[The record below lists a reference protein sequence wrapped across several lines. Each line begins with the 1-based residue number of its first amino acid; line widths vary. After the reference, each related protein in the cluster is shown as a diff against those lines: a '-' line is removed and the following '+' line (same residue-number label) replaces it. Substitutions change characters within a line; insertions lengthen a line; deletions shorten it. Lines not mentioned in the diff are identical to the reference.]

1 LTQTRTSDPSRPGG
15 RSVEDGGAGGIPG
28 RLPPQNLEAEMS
40 LLGAM
45 MLNREAVGDIIPII
59 GKDQRDWFY
68 RPDHRLLF
76 ETLVELYDRSA
87 PIDLVVVR
95 DELKRRGLLEQV
107 GGVDYIVRCAE
118 SVPSAAN
125 AVHYAKIIR
134 DKGLLRDLIGCIDEI
149 SAEAYADAEPAQDVL
164 DHAEQLLFGVT
175 EKRVSG
181 SASSLSQLIREL
193 HDRFTAD
200 PDNSL
205 TGLPTGFH
213 VLDQMTSGFQAG
225 DFVIVAARPS
235 MGKTALGLNMAEHVS
250 VDERRPSAF
259 FSMEMSAQQ
268 VAQRL
273 VCSRGG
279 IDAHKFRRRML
290 NDAEKHTV
298 SMTCAELRDAPLYI
312 DDTPGM
318 TIMEL
323 RAKARR
329 LRQQRGIEVVFVDY
343 LQLMRQPGSDSRQEE
358 VAAISRGLKA
368 LGRDLRIPI
377 VAMAQLNR
385 QTEGRQGNTPRMSDL
400 RESGAIEQDADVVL
414 LIHREEYYKKDDPSL
429 RGKAELIIDKQRN
442 GPTGKIDLV
451 FNHITTRFN
460 NAAPVDYSGYAAP
473 TERGEAPF

>member
-1 LTQTRTSDPSRPGG
+1 MSEAGG
-15 RSVEDGGAGGIPG
+15 SGGIPG
-28 RLPPQNLEAEMS
+28 RLPPQSLEAEVS
-40 LLGAM
+40 LLGSM
-45 MLNREAVGDIIPII
+45 MLSRETVGDVIPII
-59 GKDQRDWFY
+59 GKDQSDWFY
-68 RPDHRLLF
+68 RPDHRILF
-76 ETLVELYDRSA
+76 EVLVELYDRSA

-125 AVHYAKIIR
+125 AVHYARIVR
-134 DKGLLRDLIGCIDEI
+134 DKGLLRELIACADDI
-149 SAEAYADAEPAQDVL
+149 SAEAYADAEPAADVL
-164 DHAEQLLFGVT
+164 DKAEQKLFDVT

-181 SASSLSQLIREL
+181 SAASLSQLIREL
-193 HDRFTAD
+193 HERFTND
-200 PDNSL
+200 PDNTL

-213 VLDQMTSGFQAG
+213 VLDEMTSGFQPG
-225 DFVIVAARPS
+225 DFVVVAGRPS
-235 MGKTALGLNMAEHVS
+235 MGKTALGLNMAEYIAV
-250 VDERRPSAF
+250 VEQRPIVF

-279 IDAHKFRRRML
+279 IDSHKFRRRML

-298 SMTCAELRDAPLYI
+298 SMTCEELRNAPLYI

-329 LRQQRGIEVVFVDY
+329 LRQQRKIEAVFVDY
-343 LQLMRQPGSDSRQEE
+343 LQLMRQPGADSRQEE

-368 LGRDLRIPI
+368 LGRDLGIPI
-377 VAMAQLNR
+377 VALAQLNR
-385 QTEGRQGNTPRMSDL
+385 QTEGRQGNQPRMSDL

-414 LIHREEYYKKDDPSL
+414 LIHREEYYKKDDSTL
-429 RGKAELIIDKQRN
+429 RGKAELILDKQRN
-442 GPTGKIDLV
+442 GPTGRIDLV
-451 FNHITTRFN
+451 FDHVCTRFG
-460 NAAPVDYSGYAAP
+460 NAATIDYSSYAP
-473 TERGEAPF
+473 PPEQIDSPF